1 MIELTCPA
9 EEGIEAAA
17 LRKETRYQELQ
28 VAAKAWGECKYFTV
42 EVGARGLVG
51 LRVHKVLLRLG
62 FSPMTAKSLCQKLSE
77 VVARASYAINLAH
90 DSTVSPSGRKANSL
104 SSPAP

>member
-28 VAAKAWGECKYFTV
+28 VAAKTWGECKYFTV
-42 EVGARGLVG
+42 EVARGLVG
-51 LRVHKVLLRLG
+51 
-62 FSPMTAKSLCQKLSE
+62 TQ
-77 VVARASYAINLAH
+77 SYAPTWIFSN
-90 DSTVSPSGRKANSL
+90 DSKEPLSKALRGRGPGFICNL
-104 SSPAP
+104 SSP

>member
-28 VAAKAWGECKYFTV
+28 VAWGECKYFTV
-42 EVGARGLVG
+42 EV
-51 LRVHKVLLRLG
+51 VL
-62 FSPMTAKSLCQKLSE
+62 E
-77 VVARASYAINLAH
+77 
-90 DSTVSPSGRKANSL
+90 D
-104 SSPAP
+104 